1 MVIDT
6 MTSNEPINL
15 LLGWPT
21 PALHPDRSLLNA
33 ATVVL
38 ADNET
43 STPALRYGPQLG
55 RDALRQG
62 VASWLTDIYRPTAGD
77 ITFDRVGI
85 TGGASVNL
93 TNILLRF
100 SDPIYTRRVWMVEP
114 TYFMACPMIED
125 AGLTGKLRG
134 VPEDEEGLDI
144 EFLRDAISKADAEGD
159 SEAKPIKTYP
169 KLFRHIVYAVPTFSN
184 PSGKIMSLRRREEIV
199 RLAREHD
206 ALIITDDVYDALRWP
221 VEESAPLEKVGPLPP
236 RIVDVDRALPGQS
249 EWGNS
254 VSNGSFSK
262 IIAPGMRVGW
272 LEGTP
277 KFVENMGK
285 VGSSSSGGCIGH
297 FSSSLISQMITTG
310 EFTKHI
316 ENVLIP
322 TYRRRYNALLAAIDK
337 YLVPLGVKL
346 NAGSSYQFNEDSP
359 KIAGGYFLYITFPD
373 GLPPADE
380 LATWAKTSQALTI
393 APGSIFTV
401 RGDEGSDRRS
411 RTTFGRG
418 ARLSWAW
425 NSEEVIVEG
434 IQRLAVVVQDALDG
448 KVEQNED
455 GGQTFLAAMARI
467 DIADTA

>member
-1 MVIDT
+1 
-6 MTSNEPINL
+6 MTSKEPINL

-21 PALHPDRSLLNA
+21 PALHPDCSLLNA

-55 RDALRQG
+55 REALRQG
-62 VASWLTDIYRPTAGD
+62 VASWLTDLYQPTAGE

-100 SDPIYTRRVWMVEP
+100 SDPVYTQRVWMIEP

-144 EFLRDAISKADAEGD
+144 SYLRDAITEADAENASGL
-159 SEAKPIKTYP
+159 KPIKNYP
-169 KLFRHIVYAVPTFSN
+169 KLFKHIIYAVPTFSN
-184 PSGKIMSLRRREEIV
+184 PRGKIMSLRRREELLQV
-199 RLAREHD
+199 ARQHD

-221 VEESAPLEKVGPLPP
+221 IEETATLESIGPLPP
-236 RIVDVDRALPGQS
+236 RIVDLDRILPGHSQ
-249 EWGNS
+249 WGNS

-272 LEGTP
+272 LEATP
-277 KFVENMGK
+277 KFVEQMGK
-285 VGSSSSGGCIGH
+285 VGASSSGGCIGH

-310 EFTKHI
+310 EFERHI
-316 ENVLIP
+316 LDVLVP
-322 TYRRRYNALLAAIDK
+322 TYRKRYNAMLTAVEE
-337 YLVPLGVKL
+337 YLVPLGVTVDTGL
-346 NAGSSYQFNEDSP
+346 PYRSNENSE
-359 KIAGGYFLYITFPD
+359 KVAGGYFMYITFPD
-373 GLPPADE
+373 GLPSADE
-380 LATWAKTSQALTI
+380 LATWAKTSQALTF

-401 RGDEGSDRRS
+401 RGDEGSERRS
-411 RTTFGRG
+411 QTTFGRG
-418 ARLSWAW
+418 ARLSWGW
-425 NSEEVIVEG
+425 NPDNVIVEG
-434 IQRLAVVVQDALDG
+434 VQRLAVVVQDALDG
-448 KVEQNED
+448 KVQRHE
-455 GGQTFLAAMARI
+455 GGGKDFLSSMSRI

>member
-1 MVIDT
+1 
-6 MTSNEPINL
+6 MTANQPINL

-21 PALHPDRSLLNA
+21 PALHPDRGLLSA
-33 ATVVL
+33 ATAVL
-38 ADNET
+38 ASNET

-55 RDALRQG
+55 GDGLRKG
-62 VASWLTDIYRPTAGD
+62 VAAWLTDLYHPTAGD
-77 ITFDRVGI
+77 VTANRVGI

-100 SDPIYTRRVWMVEP
+100 SDPVYTRSVWMIEP

-144 EFLRDAISKADAEGD
+144 VFLRDALSKADAEAVSD
-159 SEAKPIKTYP
+159 EKPIKNYP
-169 KLFRHIVYAVPTFSN
+169 KLFRHIIYAVPTFSN
-184 PSGKIMSLRRREEIV
+184 PSGKIMSLRRREELV
-199 RLAREHD
+199 RLAREYD
-206 ALIITDDVYDALRWP
+206 ALVIADDVYDALRWP
-221 VEESAPLEKVGPLPP
+221 AQEDVSLDKLGRSPP
-236 RIVDVDRALPGQS
+236 RIVDIDRALPGQS

-262 IIAPGMRVGW
+262 IVAPGMRVGW

-277 KFVENMGK
+277 QFVDHMGK

-297 FSSSLISQMITTG
+297 FSSSLISHMVTTG
-310 EFTKHI
+310 ELTRHI

-322 TYRRRYNALLAAIDK
+322 TYRKRYNATVGAITK
-337 YLVPLGVKL
+337 YLVPLGVTL
-346 NAGSSYQFNEDSP
+346 NAGSSYRSSEDAPS
-359 KIAGGYFLYITFPD
+359 IAGGYFLYITFPD
-373 GLPPADE
+373 GFPTADA

-401 RGDEGSDRRS
+401 RGDEGSDQRS

-425 NSEEVIVEG
+425 NDENIIVEG

-448 KVEQNED
+448 KVQQNE
-455 GGQTFLAAMARI
+455 GGEQSFLAAMARI
-467 DIADTA
+467 DIATTA